1 MSGNKQR
8 QGFHLNFP
16 SRSTICIRSEDM
28 KKGYMAELQSREKEF
43 QDTKAGLEALYMRKE
58 TEEEI
63 NGCDELRCQFLVA
76 IGNVDDLVTTYA
88 GTVKSVKLAVET

>member
-1 MSGNKQR
+1 
-8 QGFHLNFP
+8 
-16 SRSTICIRSEDM
+16 
-28 KKGYMAELQSREKEF
+28 MAELQSREREF

-63 NGCDELRCQFLVA
+63 NGNGALKSEFEVA
-76 IGNVDDLVTTYA
+76 ISKVEGLTTTYA